1 MHFRVGT
8 GIVVVMGKSSVTL
21 EAARAAKARAL
32 VQFVGVPEVNG
43 IGLSRR
49 GDGYVLKINCE
60 TQPSVEIPNS
70 IDGVEVITEIVGI
83 IRKLARHGPSTY
95 HVTID
100 NEGWA
105 VRGADARQPESV
117 HRTQRDAIAAARE
130 LARDAG
136 GSLVIHGRDGSVR
149 RSTSYVNNA

>member
-1 MHFRVGT
+1 MHFRVRT
-8 GIVVVMGKSSVTL
+8 GIVVVMGKSLVML
-21 EAARAAKARAL
+21 EAARAAKAKAL
-32 VQFVGVPEVNG
+32 RQFARVPEVNG

-49 GDGYVLKINCE
+49 GDAYVLKINCE
-60 TQPSVEIPNS
+60 TQPSVEIPDS
-70 IDGVEVITEIVGI
+70 IDGVEVITEIVGMI
-83 IRKLARHGPSTY
+83 HKLATHGPSTY
-95 HVTID
+95 HVILD

-105 VRGADARQPESV
+105 VRRADARQPESV

-149 RSTSYVNNA
+149 RNR

>member
-1 MHFRVGT
+1 
-8 GIVVVMGKSSVTL
+8 MGKSLVML
-21 EAARAAKARAL
+21 EAARAAKAKAL
-32 VQFVGVPEVNG
+32 RQFARVPEVNG

-49 GDGYVLKINCE
+49 GDAYVLKINCE
-60 TQPSVEIPNS
+60 TQPSVEIPDS
-70 IDGVEVITEIVGI
+70 IDGVEVITEIVGM

-100 NEGWA
+100 DEGWA

-117 HRTQRDAIAAARE
+117 HRTQRDAIAAARV